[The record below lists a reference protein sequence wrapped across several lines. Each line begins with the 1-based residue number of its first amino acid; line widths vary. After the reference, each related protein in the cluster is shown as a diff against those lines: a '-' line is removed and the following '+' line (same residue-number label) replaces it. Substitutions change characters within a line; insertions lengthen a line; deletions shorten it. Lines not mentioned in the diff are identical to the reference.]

1 MWSHFDFALVFA
13 GLGYIGL
20 WAFAAGDIASH
31 LSPGLQLVGMAA
43 AAVAMVRVAML
54 IRARHAKPQA
64 PVVAA
69 APAPL
74 RPVRRNSI
82 MRRAPKRRP
91 PVEPRSEFGLRK
103 PGVWPKR

>member
-64 PVVAA
+64 AVAA